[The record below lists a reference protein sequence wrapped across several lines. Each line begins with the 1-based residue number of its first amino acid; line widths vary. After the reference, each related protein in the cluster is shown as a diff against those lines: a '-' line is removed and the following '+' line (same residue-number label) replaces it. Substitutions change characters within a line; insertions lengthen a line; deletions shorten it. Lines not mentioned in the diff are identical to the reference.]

1 MLREKGA
8 AVIFIILWTLVFAG
22 ALSPVYLYPS
32 GQPQPTD
39 YVFVILVCLIYFHSI
54 ATAREF
60 PLARIP
66 LCWLLLTCWVVIHCL
81 VSSLVLQ
88 SSEFYRVMAFWIYNT
103 AVASC
108 FLYIAEC
115 GEKYSLYIERAIC
128 MGLIISGLGVVVSIG
143 EGGRTTG
150 FFNNPNQLAFFSL
163 LGVSSLL
170 VINRMCLPLKP
181 LTVAAVFSGIAGIF
195 AAASLAAIAG
205 FCLVVVGYLLA
216 NLQAVRLFKFLIMVV
231 LLLMGTVLFDHQ
243 VLTDIF
249 ENVHSR
255 SLVAGGK
262 FDSIG
267 EERNY
272 DRIVAFPEY
281 TIVGAGEGH
290 LERFYPYNKNEI
302 HSSFGNLLFAYGIPG
317 MTLFVILLFSLLRNS
332 PLPVWFVVSGPIVY
346 SLTHMGLRTTLFWV
360 FLSLVWSQYGKKK
373 SCGLESWVPGKIGP
387 M

>member
-1 MLREKGA
+1 M
-8 AVIFIILWTLVFAG
+8 
-22 ALSPVYLYPS
+22 
-32 GQPQPTD
+32 
-39 YVFVILVCLIYFHSI
+39 
-54 ATAREF
+54 
-60 PLARIP
+60 
-66 LCWLLLTCWVVIHCL
+66 
-81 VSSLVLQ
+81 
-88 SSEFYRVMAFWIYNT
+88 
-103 AVASC
+103 
-108 FLYIAEC
+108 
-115 GEKYSLYIERAIC
+115 
-128 MGLIISGLGVVVSIG
+128 
-143 EGGRTTG
+143 
-150 FFNNPNQLAFFSL
+150 
-163 LGVSSLL
+163 
-170 VINRMCLPLKP
+170 PLKP

-317 MTLFVILLFSLLRNS
+317 MTLFVVLLFSLLRNS

-346 SLTHMGLRTTLFWV
+346 SLTHMGLRTTLFWI
-360 FLSLVWSQYGKKK
+360 FLSLVWFQYGQKK